1 MISASGL
8 FLLNLIEGHLLLKFH
23 KFQPGICTV
32 QTDKTEPIRCLL
44 YGFLVGDRKQVQLY
58 IHAIWQSFDMR
69 QKIEF
74 SLAHKTIPGK
84 W

>member
-32 QTDKTEPIRCLL
+32 TDRENGTDTVFIIRRP
-44 YGFLVGDRKQVQLY
+44 GWGPETSAV
-58 IHAIWQSFDMR
+58 HAIWQSFDMR
-69 QKIEF
+69 QKIE
-74 SLAHKTIPGK
+74 LL
-84 W
+84 